1 MNDDNIKIE
10 NYKETAKIF
19 KAFCDEN
26 RLMILELLQESE
38 KCACVLLKE
47 LSIVQSTLSH
57 HMKILVD
64 SGMVSSKKNGKW
76 TNYALCIEGFVYAKK
91 LLDDFSNISRGGDY
105 KCK

>member
-10 NYKETAKIF
+10 NYKETAKLF

-38 KCACVLLKE
+38 KCACVLLEE
-47 LSIVQSTLSH
+47 LNIVQSTLSH

-64 SGMVSSKKNGKW
+64 SGMVSSKKSGKW